1 MQERGGQPANKTL
14 AKIPVQ
20 QERSTTVA
28 GQSVKIVSIGAASI
42 FGRGILADVFGSP
55 EFNQLDTTLVL
66 VDINPEAL
74 DRIYRLGLLMK
85 EHLGSKVKLEAT
97 TDRLEALPGAD
108 YVITS
113 VAILR
118 YELWEQDFRV
128 PLAFGFK
135 HVLGENGGPGAIFH
149 ALRNY
154 ELVLPIARDMERLC
168 PDALLLNFTN
178 PEPRIVK
185 AISELT
191 DIRCV
196 GLCHGVQS
204 SREGVSEIL
213 NRPIDEL
220 EIIAGGHNHFFW
232 VTKITDRKTGE
243 DLYPALRKR
252 ILEDPDCPQA
262 PPLVR
267 KMVEIFGLY
276 TYPSDDHIGEY
287 LQFASEFTGVLWH
300 YGLETKHVPREGL
313 KPEPW
318 PYEDYIAGRRPVD
331 DELTRKTGEIAIPII
346 LDIELDRKQWECAV
360 NVPNDGLYIE
370 NLPDYMVVEV
380 PAVVDRKGVHPEKIG
395 PLPDALATYCSRQGV
410 IQKLLVEAYAKRSKN
425 LLLQCLLL
433 DPVVDSVSRAEKM
446 LDYMLD
452 LQRDFLPEFK

>member
-1 MQERGGQPANKTL
+1 M
-14 AKIPVQ
+14 
-20 QERSTTVA
+20 
-28 GQSVKIVSIGAASI
+28 VKIVAIGAASI

-55 EFNQLDTTLVL
+55 EFNELDATLVL

-74 DRIYRLGLLMK
+74 DRIHKLGVLIK
-85 EHLGSKVKLEAT
+85 EHFGSKVKLETT
-97 TDRLEALPGAD
+97 TDRLAVLPGAD

-149 ALRNY
+149 SLRNY
-154 ELVLPIARDMERLC
+154 ELVIPIARDMERLC

-178 PEPRIVK
+178 PEPKIVK
-185 AISELT
+185 AVCDMTSIKC
-191 DIRCV
+191 I
-196 GLCHGVQS
+196 GLCHGVLS

-213 NRPIDEL
+213 GRPMDEL
-220 EIIAGGHNHFFW
+220 EIIAGGLNHFFW
-232 VTKITDRKTGE
+232 VTRIADRKTGK

-252 ILEDPDCPQA
+252 ILEDPKCPQA
-262 PPLVR
+262 PPLVK

-287 LQFASEFTGVLWH
+287 LQFATESTGVLWE
-300 YGLETKHVPREGL
+300 YGVETKHVPRGGL
-313 KPEPW
+313 APEVW
-318 PYEDYIAGRRPVD
+318 PYEDYISGKKPIDSRMAK
-331 DELTRKTGEIAIPII
+331 KTGEIAIPII
-346 LDIELDRKQWECAV
+346 LDIELDRKRWECAV
-360 NVPNDGLYIE
+360 NVPNDGLFIE
-370 NLPDYMVVEV
+370 NVPDYMVVEV
-380 PAVVDRKGVHPEKIG
+380 PAIVDRNGVHPEKIG
-395 PLPDALATYCSRQGV
+395 PLPDALAAFCSRQAT
-410 IQKLLVEAYAKRSKN
+410 IQKLLSEAYAKRSKN

-433 DPVVDSVSRAEKM
+433 DPVVDSIPRAEQM

-452 LQRDFLPEFK
+452 LQKEFLPTFA